1 MKIQTFIALPAAA
14 LLTFAI
20 SGTANAATQGTLNAT
35 STGSSDLSLTINDSV
50 KITGMDDVT
59 FPAYGANN
67 TGAINQG
74 DAFCVY
80 RNGQDGYNIT
90 ASNPNGTEFEIT
102 SSVTNDSVQ
111 YTLALDESAD
121 ASSATAVAYATAISF
136 ISGSDEVDC
145 GDETQNVNTAFD
157 IRIAEQEIRDA
168 TSGVYTG
175 TLQLVL
181 APE

>member
-1 MKIQTFIALPAAA
+1 MNLKNIFALPSA
-14 LLTFAI
+14 TFFAI
-20 SGTANAATQGTLNAT
+20 VLSSAAFGAGQGSLNST

-50 KITGMDDVT
+50 MITGLNDVT
-59 FPAYGANN
+59 FPAYGAAN
-67 TGAINQG
+67 TGDIAQG

-80 RNGQDGYNIT
+80 RNGQNGYNIT
-90 ASNPNGTEFEIT
+90 ATNPNGSEFSIT
-102 SSVTNDSVQ
+102 SAATGDTVQ

-121 ASSATAVAYATAISF
+121 ASSANTVAYDTAISF
-136 ISGSDEVDC
+136 TSGSDEVDC
-145 GDETQNVNTAFD
+145 GDETSSVNTAFE

-168 TSGVYTG
+168 TSGTYIG